1 MRLENTTIST
11 VLMRICLGQSHPRGI
26 FFAATAIRCLLTE
39 DACQRGLEVAWAPG
53 FVMAA
58 VENIIASQ
66 RDKSMKLSSVKW
78 SKHCVKFAK
87 VLVKEFA
94 TTASARYTVIDA
106 SSWSTKEAILRHT
119 ANTTSLSESAL
130 TNATLQWLVVT
141 CWAYCE
147 ETRFGGSI
155 RPSNVGKRDYLAP
168 YDTYIL
174 TFEPSC

>member
-94 TTASARYTVIDA
+94 TTAWARYTVIDA
-106 SSWSTKEAILRHT
+106 SSWSTKQAILLHT
-119 ANTTSLSESAL
+119 ANMTSLNESAL
-130 TNATLQWLVVT
+130 AEAMLRLVVVA
-141 CWAYCE
+141 CWMYRE
-147 ETRFGGSI
+147 ETGFGSSI
-155 RPSNVGKRDYLAP
+155 RPSKLKK
-168 YDTYIL
+168 L
-174 TFEPSC
+174 